1 LGLALVA
8 KIVADHGGLIEVAS
22 EPRRTQFRI
31 LLPMATTEEG
41 T

>member
-1 LGLALVA
+1 
-8 KIVADHGGLIEVAS
+8 LIEVAS